1 MKKKVIFVFIL
12 LLCALCALSAC
23 DDRLVG
29 RDVEEYVRLSE
40 SVKFMVT
47 GESADLHAVFTPRS
61 TAFEVE
67 WESDCAGVA
76 RVDEGRVSALAA
88 GRAQISVKIVG
99 TAYKAV
105 CEVIVS
111 DIEVSEKYAGSEDAA
126 RVDSLEKA
134 LENAKDGDSIL
145 LFRGY
150 HSCSRAV
157 DKSVTILGEQGA
169 FLGGMK
175 VTGGARVNLE
185 NIGFYASSPEY
196 SAGLAVETGCGAR
209 IKNCRFNYDV
219 KEQDPER
226 GAGESSEEGGESGEK
241 GGESGGGKSG
251 KKEGGSD
258 GKNESA
264 GGGQEQRGAEGT
276 VAIELASEFSD
287 LSLVGCSFKGFEKAL
302 SIAPS
307 DAEVYVRDNEFTD
320 CGVAIE
326 VDVRRQGNEN
336 SLLSG
341 TIADNMFSSVERP
354 TIFKYNGGMYMG
366 KLHFTA
372 E

>member
-29 RDVEEYVRLSE
+29 RDGEEYVRLSE

-196 SAGLAVETGCGAR
+196 SAGLAVEAGCGAR

-219 KEQDPER
+219 KEQDPEL

-276 VAIELASEFSD
+276 VAIELAPEFSD

-354 TIFKYNGGMYMG
+354 TIFKYNGGIYMG

>member
-12 LLCALCALSAC
+12 LLCAFCALCAC
-23 DDRLVG
+23 VDRLVG
-29 RDVEEYVRLSE
+29 RDGEEYVRLSE

-175 VTGGARVNLE
+175 VTDGARVNLE

-196 SAGLAVETGCGAR
+196 SAGLSVEAGCGAR

-219 KEQDPER
+219 KQDPER
-226 GAGESSEEGGESGEK
+226 GAGESGEK

-251 KKEGGSD
+251 KEEGGSD
-258 GKNESA
+258 GKTEGGA
-264 GGGQEQRGAEGT
+264 GGRQEQRGAEGT
-276 VAIELASEFSD
+276 VAIELAPEFSD

-302 SIAPS
+302 TIAPS

-354 TIFKYNGGMYMG
+354 TIFKYNVGIYMG

>member
-29 RDVEEYVRLSE
+29 RDSEEYVRLSE

-175 VTGGARVNLE
+175 VTDGARVNLE

-196 SAGLAVETGCGAR
+196 SAGLAVEAGCGAR

-219 KEQDPER
+219 KEQDPEL

-251 KKEGGSD
+251 KKEGGAD

-276 VAIELASEFSD
+276 VAIELAPEFSD

-354 TIFKYNGGMYMG
+354 TIFKYNGGIYMG

>member
-1 MKKKVIFVFIL
+1 MKKKVFVIIL
-12 LLCALCALSAC
+12 LFAALCALSAC

-29 RDVEEYVRLSE
+29 RDGEEYVRLSE

-47 GESADLHAVFTPRS
+47 GESADLHAVFTPRL

-76 RVDEGRVSALAA
+76 RVDEGRVSAIAA

-196 SAGLAVETGCGAR
+196 SAGLAVEAGCGVR

-226 GAGESSEEGGESGEK
+226 GAGES
-241 GGESGGGKSG
+241 GGGKSG
-251 KKEGGSD
+251 KEEGGSD
-258 GKNESA
+258 GKKESA
-264 GGGQEQRGAEGT
+264 GGGEEQRGAEGT
-276 VAIELASEFSD
+276 VAIELAPEFAD

-302 SIAPS
+302 TIAPS

-354 TIFKYNGGMYMG
+354 TIFKYNGGIYMG
-366 KLHFTA
+366 KLHVTA

>member
-29 RDVEEYVRLSE
+29 RDGEEYVRLSE

-196 SAGLAVETGCGAR
+196 SAGLAVEAGCGAR

-226 GAGESSEEGGESGEK
+226 GAGESSEE

-276 VAIELASEFSD
+276 VAIELAPEFSD

-354 TIFKYNGGMYMG
+354 TIFKYNGGIYMG

>member
-1 MKKKVIFVFIL
+1 M
-12 LLCALCALSAC
+12 
-23 DDRLVG
+23 
-29 RDVEEYVRLSE
+29 EE
-40 SVKFMVT
+40 
-47 GESADLHAVFTPRS
+47 
-61 TAFEVE
+61 
-67 WESDCAGVA
+67 
-76 RVDEGRVSALAA
+76 
-88 GRAQISVKIVG
+88 
-99 TAYKAV
+99 
-105 CEVIVS
+105 
-111 DIEVSEKYAGSEDAA
+111 
-126 RVDSLEKA
+126 
-134 LENAKDGDSIL
+134 
-145 LFRGY
+145 
-150 HSCSRAV
+150 
-157 DKSVTILGEQGA
+157 
-169 FLGGMK
+169 
-175 VTGGARVNLE
+175 
-185 NIGFYASSPEY
+185 
-196 SAGLAVETGCGAR
+196 GCGVR

-226 GAGESSEEGGESGEK
+226 GAGEGGEK

-251 KKEGGSD
+251 KEEGGSD
-258 GKNESA
+258 GKTESA

-276 VAIELASEFSD
+276 VAIELAPEFSD

-354 TIFKYNGGMYMG
+354 TIFKYNGGIYMG
-366 KLHFTA
+366 KLHVTA

>member
-196 SAGLAVETGCGAR
+196 SAGLAVEAGCGAR

-226 GAGESSEEGGESGEK
+226 GAGESSEKGGESGEK

-251 KKEGGSD
+251 KKEGGAD

-276 VAIELASEFSD
+276 VAIELAPEFSD

-336 SLLSG
+336 SQLSG

-354 TIFKYNGGMYMG
+354 TIFKYNGGIYMG
-366 KLHFTA
+366 KLYFTA

>member
-1 MKKKVIFVFIL
+1 MKKKVFFVFIL

-29 RDVEEYVRLSE
+29 RDGEEYVRLSE

-67 WESDCAGVA
+67 WESNCTGVA

-175 VTGGARVNLE
+175 VTDGARVNLE
-185 NIGFYASSPEY
+185 NISFYASSPEY
-196 SAGLAVETGCGAR
+196 TAGLAVEAGCGAR

-226 GAGESSEEGGESGEK
+226 GAGESGEK

-251 KKEGGSD
+251 KEEGGSG
-258 GKNESA
+258 GKTEGGA

-276 VAIELASEFSD
+276 VAIELAPEFSD

-302 SIAPS
+302 TIAPS

-354 TIFKYNGGMYMG
+354 TIFKYNGGIYMG
-366 KLHFTA
+366 KLYFTA

>member
-1 MKKKVIFVFIL
+1 MKKKVFVIIL
-12 LLCALCALSAC
+12 LFAALCALSAC

-29 RDVEEYVRLSE
+29 RDGEQYVRLSE

-47 GESADLHAVFTPRS
+47 GESTDLHAVFTPRS

-134 LENAKDGDSIL
+134 LENANDGDSIL

-196 SAGLAVETGCGAR
+196 SAGLAVEAGCGAR

-219 KEQDPER
+219 KEQDP
-226 GAGESSEEGGESGEK
+226 AGESSEEGGESGEK

-251 KKEGGSD
+251 KEEGGSG
-258 GKNESA
+258 GKTEGGA

-276 VAIELASEFSD
+276 VAIELAPEFSD

-302 SIAPS
+302 TIAPS

-354 TIFKYNGGMYMG
+354 TIFKYNGGIYMG

>member
-1 MKKKVIFVFIL
+1 MKKKVFVIIL
-12 LLCALCALSAC
+12 LFAALCALCAC

-29 RDVEEYVRLSE
+29 RDGEQYVRLSE

-157 DKSVTILGEQGA
+157 NKSVTILGEQGA

-185 NIGFYASSPEY
+185 NISFYASSPEY
-196 SAGLAVETGCGAR
+196 TAGLAVEAGCGAR

-226 GAGESSEEGGESGEK
+226 GAGESGEK

-251 KKEGGSD
+251 KEEGGSG
-258 GKNESA
+258 GKTEGGA

-276 VAIELASEFSD
+276 VAIELAPEFSD

-302 SIAPS
+302 TIAPS

-341 TIADNMFSSVERP
+341 TIADNMFSSVEHP
-354 TIFKYNGGMYMG
+354 TIFKYNGGIYMG
-366 KLHFTA
+366 KLYFTA

>member
-29 RDVEEYVRLSE
+29 RDGEQYVRLSE

-111 DIEVSEKYAGSEDAA
+111 DIEVSEKYAGSEDVA

-169 FLGGMK
+169 FLGGME
-175 VTGGARVNLE
+175 VTDGARVNLE

-196 SAGLAVETGCGAR
+196 SAGLAVGEGCGAR

-219 KEQDPER
+219 KEQDPGR
-226 GAGESSEEGGESGEK
+226 GAGESGEK

-251 KKEGGSD
+251 KEEGGSD
-258 GKNESA
+258 GKTEGGA

-276 VAIELASEFSD
+276 VAIELAPEFSD

-302 SIAPS
+302 TIAPS

-326 VDVRRQGNEN
+326 VDVRRHGNEN

-354 TIFKYNGGMYMG
+354 TIFKYNGGIYMG

>member
-61 TAFEVE
+61 TTFEVE

-175 VTGGARVNLE
+175 VTDGARVNLE

-196 SAGLAVETGCGAR
+196 TAGLAVEAGCGVR

-226 GAGESSEEGGESGEK
+226 GAGEGGEK

-251 KKEGGSD
+251 KEGGSD
-258 GKNESA
+258 GKTEGGA

-276 VAIELASEFSD
+276 VAIELAPEFSD

-354 TIFKYNGGMYMG
+354 TIFKYNGGIYMG
-366 KLHFTA
+366 KLYFTA